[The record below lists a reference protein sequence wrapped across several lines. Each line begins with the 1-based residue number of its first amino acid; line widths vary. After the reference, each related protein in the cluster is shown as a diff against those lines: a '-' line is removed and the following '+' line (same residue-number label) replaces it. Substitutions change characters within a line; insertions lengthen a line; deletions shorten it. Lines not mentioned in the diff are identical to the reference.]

1 MIISDE
7 FKFVY
12 IDVPKTGSV
21 SFERVFRENFS
32 GKQVYPTHNKNL
44 AKHCREIPEY
54 AKDYTTVVSVRNPY
68 TRAVSLYSYHLRVI
82 GKTSAEYSFENFLDM
97 IINNQEKYEK
107 DNYLMYLSIHRYLSP
122 ILLNESTHF
131 IQLEHAETQI
141 NDLPFVSKS
150 IEMPHRNGAT
160 EKNNIEFSDTVIA
173 KIKIWAGRD
182 FELGG
187 YDENITSFS

>member
-1 MIISDE
+1 MIISDK

-21 SFERVFRENFS
+21 SFERSFRENFS
-32 GKQVYPTHNKNL
+32 GKTVYPNHGKNL
-44 AKHCREIPEY
+44 SKHCRKIPEH

-68 TRAVSLYSYHLRVI
+68 TRAISLYSYHLRAT
-82 GKTSAEYSFENFLDM
+82 GMTTAEYSFENFLDM

-107 DNYLMYLSIHRYLSP
+107 DNYLMYLSLHRYLSP
-122 ILLNESTHF
+122 IPLAESTHF
-131 IQLEHAETQI
+131 IQLENAETQM
-141 NDLPFVSKS
+141 NNLPFVSKS
-150 IEMPHRNGAT
+150 IKMPHRNDT
-160 EKNNIEFSDTVIA
+160 KEKNNIEFSDTVID
-173 KIKIWAGRD
+173 KIKTWAGRD

>member
-21 SFERVFRENFS
+21 SFERTFRENFS

-68 TRAVSLYSYHLRVI
+68 TRAVSLYSYHLRAT
-82 GKTSAEYSFENFLDM
+82 GMTTAAYSFENFLDM
-97 IINNQEKYEK
+97 IIANQEKYEK

-131 IQLEHAETQI
+131 IQLEHAEEQI
-141 NDLPFVSKS
+141 NKLSFVNTGIKLPW
-150 IEMPHRNGAT
+150 RNHGESPSEDVLTPSAIDKINRWANDEFEQFGY
-160 EKNNIEFSDTVIA
+160 EKII
-173 KIKIWAGRD
+173 
-182 FELGG
+182 
-187 YDENITSFS
+187 